1 MKQQKAMLIALIVIC
16 LTVIVT
22 ALVTRKDLCEV
33 RIRTGFRRRSL
44 SSQLTN
50 LRSKRP
56 GGEKSLATS
65 DVAGIL
71 NAPALNPLRRVFV
84 FIFNAFEVL
93 DGAGIESKILK

>member
-1 MKQQKAMLIALIVIC
+1 M
-16 LTVIVT
+16 
-22 ALVTRKDLCEV
+22 
-33 RIRTGFRRRSL
+33 
-44 SSQLTN
+44 
-50 LRSKRP
+50 
-56 GGEKSLATS
+56 EKSLATS

>member
-16 LTVIVT
+16 LT
-22 ALVTRKDLCEV
+22 LVA
-33 RIRTGFRRRSL
+33 S
-44 SSQLTN
+44 
-50 LRSKRP
+50 
-56 GGEKSLATS
+56 A
-65 DVAGIL
+65 VAGIL

>member
-1 MKQQKAMLIALIVIC
+1 QPEFTDKTLS
-16 LTVIVT
+16 
-22 ALVTRKDLCEV
+22 RK
-33 RIRTGFRRRSL
+33 
-44 SSQLTN
+44 
-50 LRSKRP
+50 P
-56 GGEKSLATS
+56 GAVQRDPAGEKSLATS